1 MTTFLVVM
9 ISLVAGLMLY
19 GLWTFVSMPAKA
31 RKAEHYTKAT
41 LKSTRIILYCAA
53 WLVITLAN
61 VMVRYTAMST
71 YEKARDELLAE
82 NAGVNTVSVSDD
94 EDRQRAAQRAAE
106 NGQLSEY
113 ISERS
118 RENRLDAIN
127 KKVQESKLGMAF
139 YGMCL
144 VCFIV
149 MIPVS
154 RRGYLTSE
162 CLFCGLK
169 RYKAQDIAF
178 IMEEGMERPLLIDR
192 RYDKDIEISG
202 VEDAAECMMIL
213 ERYYKTKKQYNDEM
227 GQIL

>member
-1 MTTFLVVM
+1 
-9 ISLVAGLMLY
+9 
-19 GLWTFVSMPAKA
+19 
-31 RKAEHYTKAT
+31 
-41 LKSTRIILYCAA
+41 
-53 WLVITLAN
+53 
-61 VMVRYTAMST
+61 MST

>member
-9 ISLVAGLMLY
+9 IALVAGLMLY

-31 RKAEHYTKAT
+31 RKAEHYTKVT